1 MNGPATTGEIAR
13 LATPTILVTFVQAVA
28 QTAEAALIGRLGT
41 DALAGYA
48 LVLPLLMLMQMTS
61 GGAMGGG
68 VTAAV
73 ARALG
78 AGRIEDA
85 RALIRHAV
93 AIALG
98 MGMLTSVL
106 ALGLGPLLF
115 RSVGGDGAAAI
126 AHGMTYAGIVFGGA
140 VLVWLSNIL
149 GAALRG
155 AGKMR
160 LPAMVMTAAWIIEAP
175 LSGVLM
181 LGLGWGLA
189 GAAVAYLV
197 AFALSAATMA
207 AIIARGG
214 AGFRPAW
221 VGPLRAE
228 PFRRILAVGG
238 IATVMATIANLTVV
252 LMTALVARHGTAAI
266 AAYGVGVRLEFLM
279 IPLGFGIG
287 VALTSLVG
295 RRVGAGDWA
304 SARATA
310 WRGGLLSG
318 ALCGAIGVL
327 AAVFPGPL
335 ASVFASDPAVR
346 EALVVFLRWVGPSFG
361 PFGLGM
367 ALYFAC
373 QGAGR
378 MRWPFA
384 ASVARLGF
392 AVGGGWLLARWT
404 DAGLAGA
411 FAAIA
416 VGLMAYGGII
426 AASVRPGVWRE
437 TKRAAWT
444 KVN

>member
-1 MNGPATTGEIAR
+1 MSGPASFGDIAR
-13 LATPTILVTFVQAVA
+13 LSTPTILVTFVQAVA

-41 DALAGYA
+41 EALAGYA

-68 VTAAV
+68 VTSAV
-73 ARALG
+73 ARAIG
-78 AGRIEDA
+78 AGRMEEA
-85 RALIRHAV
+85 AALIKHALL
-93 AIALG
+93 IAAA
-98 MGMLTSVL
+98 MGLLTTVL
-106 ALGLGPLLF
+106 ALGLGPALF
-115 RSVGGDGAAAI
+115 RAIGGEGAIRDHALS
-126 AHGMTYAGIVFGGA
+126 YASIVFAGA
-140 VLVWLSNIL
+140 VLVWVSNIL

-160 LPAMVMTAAWIIEAP
+160 LPARVMTAAWIIEAP

-181 LGLGWGLA
+181 LGLGWGLP

-197 AFALSAATMA
+197 AFALSAGTMA
-207 AIIARGG
+207 VIILRGG
-214 AGFRPAW
+214 AGFRPRFDA
-221 VGPLRAE
+221 PLRWE
-228 PFRRILAVGG
+228 LFRRILAVGAV
-238 IATVMATIANLTVV
+238 ATVMATIANLTVV
-252 LMTALVARHGTAAI
+252 LMTALVARHGAAAI

-304 SARATA
+304 GARATA
-310 WRGGLLSG
+310 WRGGLVSAG
-318 ALCGAIGVL
+318 LCGAIGIL
-327 AAVFPGPL
+327 AAVFPHPL
-335 ASVFASDPAVR
+335 ARLFAGDPAVQ

-378 MRWPFA
+378 MRWPFL
-384 ASVARLGF
+384 ASVSRLGF
-392 AVGGGWLLARWT
+392 AVGGGWLLAEFT
-404 DAGLAGA
+404 GAGLAGA

-416 VGLMAYGGII
+416 AGLTAYGVLV
-426 AASVRPGVWRE
+426 AASVRRGIWR
-437 TKRAAWT
+437 
-444 KVN
+444 